1 MPETAV
7 PRRRVLIEDEKRDR
21 QHRPPGGLRNWCTD
35 AAVMGAQSLLAAEA
49 AAALRGHEAI
59 WAWDLVNE
67 NSNCVIPPSRE
78 SAQAWRTRMSGAIR
92 DADDRA
98 LVVVGLHME
107 DLEENCSLGSRE
119 AAHWCDFLSMHG

>member
-1 MPETAV
+1 
-7 PRRRVLIEDEKRDR
+7 
-21 QHRPPGGLRNWCTD
+21 
-35 AAVMGAQSLLAAEA
+35 MGAQSLLAAEA

-59 WAWDLVNE
+59 WAWDLGNE

-119 AAHWCDFLSMHG
+119 AAHWCDFLSMPG